1 MSFFLILLSLMHFHP
16 SPRGSEESSSFSILL
31 QGKWREQYTEIHLWV
46 QFGSCGLA
54 AFCFVLCFPAHSLKL
69 KRKSLQEMDQRVFTT
84 NSFVKKQKRRKEMT
98 PNPTLGRKMVESFRA
113 ERESKGSGGAVTSKR
128 TKSLDQKDLG
138 ELGTRWVLAWQ
149 CGQSS

>member
-1 MSFFLILLSLMHFHP
+1 MGSVRFLWVGCILFCFMLP
-16 SPRGSEESSSFSILL
+16 SPFLETQKE
-31 QGKWREQYTEIHLWV
+31 V
-46 QFGSCGLA
+46 LA
-54 AFCFVLCFPAHSLKL
+54 
-69 KRKSLQEMDQRVFTT
+69 EMDQRVCTT
-84 NSFVKKQKRRKEMT
+84 KIKKQKRRKEMT